1 MRSFLQNL
9 ALLAGLVLLLFIVFP
24 DIMKQVIGIY
34 NGLGILPIVILAII
48 LAALPRKRRRRRAK
62 NAE

>member
-24 DIMKQVIGIY
+24 DVMKQVIGIY
-34 NGLGILPIVILAII
+34 NGLGFLPIII
-48 LAALPRKRRRRRAK
+48 LVIIVAALPRKRRRRRAK
-62 NAE
+62 NGE